1 MKSPLN
7 RIFVTIEKKWNDE
20 IKVGDLTLFQDTT
33 FRPEW
38 NVNTVGTVI
47 STPGRVIK
55 DYYEDDFVANVLP
68 GDKLYFNFNVTLDLE
83 NLIEHEGEE
92 YWGVDY
98 YNAIAVV
105 RDGKIIPVGSYILIE
120 PQEEEITS
128 SFIIIPES
136 VKKVETNRGIVF
148 SSNMAETP
156 AGSLVEYD
164 PVGKFENEIEGK
176 KLYCMYNSNIY
187 YKYNDT
193 NRKAKRNS

>member
-38 NVNTVGTVI
+38 NVNTTGTVV
-47 STPGRVIK
+47 SVPGRV
-55 DYYEDDFVANVLP
+55 DTQHYEDDFVTNVKE
-68 GDKLYFNFNVTLDLE
+68 GDKLYFNFNVTLDLD
-83 NLIEHEGEE
+83 NLLEYEGKE
-92 YWGVDY
+92 YWMVDY

-120 PQEEEITS
+120 PQEEEVKNSLIE
-128 SFIIIPES
+128 IPKYLQ
-136 VKKVETNRGIVF
+136 KKETNRGIVF

-156 AGSLVEYD
+156 SGSLVEYD
-164 PVGKFENEIEGK
+164 PIGKFDNEIEGK

-187 YKYNDT
+187 YKYN
-193 NRKAKRNS
+193 

>member
-20 IKVGDLTLFQDTT
+20 IKVGDLTLYQDTS

-38 NVNTVGTVI
+38 NVNSVGTVI

-55 DYYEDDFVANVLP
+55 DYYEDDFVTNVLP

-92 YWGVDY
+92 YWAVDY

-120 PQEEEITS
+120 PQVEEITS
-128 SFIIIPES
+128 SILIIPES
-136 VKKVETNRGIVF
+136 IKKVETNRGIVF
-148 SSNMAETP
+148 SSNMSETP

-187 YKYNDT
+187 YKYN
-193 NRKAKRNS
+193 